1 MHKFSWLELV
11 AIPLNIVEIEEDLWM
26 DDVYK
31 IPNYYVCRMLPT
43 VTPETRLEGAL
54 IFMRNLSECP
64 PSYLNDPGRKDFF
77 EIVWLKGENPL
88 HDVQL
93 HDFDMKGDWIYLIP
107 PYRVHQLN
115 KAGKNGELLSF
126 KREIL
131 EEGDKEFLLD
141 IFKIFNVQGEFSCLR
156 LDQDAADDLNGVY
169 RLLNLEYQKQQADTI
184 IVKAL
189 LKVFLLKLIKVK
201 EEEFTGHDIH
211 QKRVYE
217 FLMLLESNYL
227 MVRNIDFYA
236 AKLDISSKRLNQ
248 ILKEKL
254 HKTGTQIIHDR
265 IILEAKR
272 LIIHS
277 EHTIKE
283 ISYEL
288 GFSDRPY
295 FSRFFKKQ
303 TGQTPEM
310 FLKQAHNHTRLNSN
324 TLI

>member
-1 MHKFSWLELV
+1 MRSLQSMYLCCMISPLQETKLES
-11 AIPLNIVEIEEDLWM
+11 
-26 DDVYK
+26 
-31 IPNYYVCRMLPT
+31 
-43 VTPETRLEGAL
+43 AL
-54 IFMRNLSECP
+54 IYIRNLHNCP

-77 EIVWLKGENPL
+77 EIVWLKNEGPL
-88 HDVQL
+88 HAL
-93 HDFDMKGDWIYLIP
+93 KMNDFDVKGDWIYLIP

-115 KAGKNGELLSF
+115 KAGKNGELISF

-141 IFKIFNVQGEFSCLR
+141 LFKIFNVQGEFSCLQ
-156 LDQDAADDLNGVY
+156 LDAEAAEGLSKVY
-169 RLLNLEYQKQQADTI
+169 QLLIDEYQKAGDNLV
-184 IVKAL
+184 IVKSL
-189 LKVFLLKLIKVK
+189 LKVFLLKLINVK
-201 EEEFTGHDIH
+201 EQEFTGHDIH

-227 MVRNIDFYA
+227 QVRNTDFYA
-236 AKLDISSKRLNQ
+236 GKLGISSKRLNQ

-254 HKTGTQIIHDR
+254 DKTGMQLIHDR

-277 EHTIKE
+277 ESTIKE
-283 ISYEL
+283 IAYDL

-303 TGQTPEM
+303 TGQTPDA
-310 FLKQAHNHTRLNSN
+310 FQKQALSHVKLKNN
-324 TLI
+324 TLV